1 MITIRIITKEHQQ
14 DIQIK
19 NEPFLIWGRMIPSY
33 VDRKW
38 GYSVE
43 EFSREQVTE
52 MCFPD
57 EDYDYDRMCRNS
69 VFVGAY
75 DGDKSVGLAVF
86 QDFFFQYMYL
96 YDLKVCKAYRKQ
108 RIATKLIEEGLR
120 IAVERGYRGI
130 YTQGQDNN
138 LSACLFYLNVGFHIG
153 GLDTNVYR
161 GTKQEGK
168 SDILFY
174 MDSQ

>member
-14 DIQIK
+14 DIHIR
-19 NEPFLIWGRMIPSY
+19 NEPFSIWGRMIPSY

-69 VFVGAY
+69 VLSGPMTGTNALGSPYF
-75 DGDKSVGLAVF
+75 
-86 QDFFFQYMYL
+86 
-96 YDLKVCKAYRKQ
+96 
-108 RIATKLIEEGLR
+108 RISFSNTCTFTI
-120 IAVERGYRGI
+120 
-130 YTQGQDNN
+130 
-138 LSACLFYLNVGFHIG
+138 
-153 GLDTNVYR
+153 
-161 GTKQEGK
+161 
-168 SDILFY
+168 
-174 MDSQ
+174 